1 MVLKVKTVT
10 LKPSNSRM
18 SDAKSGNPTNIF
30 YLASLST
37 ESTLLAVMRREG
49 WRRRTEVAHSV

>member
-10 LKPSNSRM
+10 LNSRM
-18 SDAKSGNPTNIF
+18 SDARSGNPTNVF

-49 WRRRTEVAHSV
+49 WRRRTEVAHLV